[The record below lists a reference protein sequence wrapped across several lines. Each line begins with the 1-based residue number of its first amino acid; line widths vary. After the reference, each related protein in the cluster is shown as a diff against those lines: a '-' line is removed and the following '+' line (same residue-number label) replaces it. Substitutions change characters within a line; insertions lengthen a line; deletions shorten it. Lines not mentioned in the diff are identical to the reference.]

1 MASFKEAFR
10 AARKAGDRTFEWNG
24 KKYTTELKS
33 EPSPKAQASNSN
45 AKAMAMAEEDSAA
58 FTKAK
63 RDKGATY
70 AAAKANFDATKEQ
83 SSPRARAAA
92 GDAVRKLKED
102 YEGAPGMKKG
112 GLVRGC
118 GIAKRGFGKAMKRGS
133 K

>member
-10 AARKAGDRTFEWNG
+10 AARLLGDDTFEWNG
-24 KKYTTELKS
+24 KKYTTEVK
-33 EPSPKAQASNSN
+33 EPSKKAAASNSN
-45 AKAMAMAEEDSAA
+45 ARAMAMADEDSAA
-58 FTKAK
+58 MKKAK
-63 RDKGATY
+63 QDKGAMF
-70 AAAKANFDATKEQ
+70 AKAKANFDATKEG

-92 GDAVRKLKED
+92 GDAVRKLQED